1 MIAMIVAAQMSFFWW
16 VIIVIGWVMFLTI
29 TMAIARSKG
38 RSPLLWGLLACFLPL
53 ITVIILLLIPP
64 ASRN

>member
-1 MIAMIVAAQMSFFWW
+1 MIVAALSFFWW
-16 VIIVIGWVMFLTI
+16 MVFVFLWVMFLAA

-38 RSPLLWGLLACFLPL
+38 RSPFLWGLLACILPG